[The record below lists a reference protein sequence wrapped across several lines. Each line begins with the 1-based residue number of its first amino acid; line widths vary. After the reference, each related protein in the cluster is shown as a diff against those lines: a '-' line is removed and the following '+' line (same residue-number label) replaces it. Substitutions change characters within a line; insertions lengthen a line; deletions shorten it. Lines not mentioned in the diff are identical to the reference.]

1 MAWGLLGCCTLN
13 VRRGTRGW
21 VRQGGPPPPHAVVRG
36 GAFAARRARD
46 QVVSRQLPIRGI
58 ARSPPQLSFPGG
70 RRADAGR
77 AYTLTPPSPAA
88 ADAHIPPS
96 PPPPF
101 LFDTAVGWWQCP
113 PPRPPPAWRGF
124 TTSLACRCQAPPL
137 FHHKRGSCGPDRGR
151 GGGGGRVHVRVP
163 TAGGWCGCAAG
174 AASLQQPKT
183 VWPTRPTGAPAP
195 GARRCRVPCRRR

>member
-1 MAWGLLGCCTLN
+1 MSMAWGLLGCCTLN

-151 GGGGGRVHVRVP
+151 GGGVAVYTSACQRPAV
-163 TAGGWCGCAAG
+163 G
-174 AASLQQPKT
+174 AAAQRAPRLCSSPKPSGRR
-183 VWPTRPTGAPAP
+183 VRQ
-195 GARRCRVPCRRR
+195 ARRR